1 MFENKEFSLEQELS
15 IAKTKLLLEK
25 ASKEQLQDLYI
36 ELFKNN
42 LRQHNL
48 LCTFVKENMLNL

>member
-25 ASKEQLQDLYI
+25 ASREQLQGLYM
-36 ELFKNN
+36 ELFKSN
-42 LRQHNL
+42 LRQYNL
-48 LCTFVKENMLNL
+48 LCSLLKESMLNL

>member
-15 IAKTKLLLEK
+15 IAKSKLLLEK
-25 ASKEQLQDLYI
+25 ASKEQLQVLYM
-36 ELFKNN
+36 ELLKAN
-42 LRQHNL
+42 LRQYNL